1 VRAKQVALTY
11 WETDV
16 PERMAAAAEIVAE
29 FEKQNSGIR
38 VDLQPLSNTGRTDK
52 LVTAVIGGLGPDV
65 VSWWGAEFKH
75 LAIEGMWLDIDPY
88 VKRSMTRTDLNDFFP
103 NQMAYFRLGNV
114 PYALPQYAGTVTTLA
129 NKTLFDEASVTLPPS
144 DWAIDDFVKTGRK
157 LTADLTGNGIPD
169 KYGFVFLRFQ
179 DRLGMSI
186 KRARGS
192 LLQNNDMRTF
202 GLDTPQS
209 IAALEWLQDL
219 VHKERIAPQGTE
231 ARWRIQAG
239 NVDTLITKGA
249 MASVASQAL
258 RSAI

>member
-1 VRAKQVALTY
+1 
-11 WETDV
+11 
-16 PERMAAAAEIVAE
+16 
-29 FEKQNSGIR
+29 
-38 VDLQPLSNTGRTDK
+38 
-52 LVTAVIGGLGPDV
+52 
-65 VSWWGAEFKH
+65 
-75 LAIEGMWLDIDPY
+75 
-88 VKRSMTRTDLNDFFP
+88 
-103 NQMAYFRLGNV
+103 
-114 PYALPQYAGTVTTLA
+114 
-129 NKTLFDEASVTLPPS
+129 
-144 DWAIDDFVKTGRK
+144 
-157 LTADLTGNGIPD
+157 
-169 KYGFVFLRFQ
+169 
-179 DRLGMSI
+179 MSI